1 VEFFFVINLVLLNFS
16 PLLFLNNMERFS
28 FSENF
33 EKTRFMGIINVS
45 SDSFYE
51 KCSSTDEVMLL
62 AEKMI
67 GEGADFLDAGAESSR
82 PGSKP
87 ISDQEELDK
96 LIPMISLLVKKFDA
110 PVSVDTYKPV
120 VAEEALKA
128 GAKIIN
134 DITGLQKFPEMA
146 EVIARFKA
154 GVVLMH
160 MQGTPLTMQK
170 NPSYENVLKEIY
182 EFLVASMKIAK
193 TAEIS
198 PDQIAIDPGIG
209 FGKSQKH
216 NLEILRNLEM
226 FLKLKAP
233 ILLGVS
239 RKSFIGDILNL
250 PAEERLEGSLA
261 ATVVG
266 VAKGASIIRTHD
278 VKATRNAVR
287 VAEAIIKGESL

>member
-1 VEFFFVINLVLLNFS
+1 
-16 PLLFLNNMERFS
+16 
-28 FSENF
+28 
-33 EKTRFMGIINVS
+33 MGIINVS

-51 KCSSTDEVMLL
+51 KCSSVDEAMML
-62 AEKMI
+62 AEKMMC
-67 GEGADFLDAGAESSR
+67 EGADFLDVGAESSR

-96 LIPMISLLVKKFDA
+96 LIPVISLLVKKFDV

-120 VAEEALKA
+120 VAEKALQA

-134 DITGLQKFPEMA
+134 DITGLKKFPEMA
-146 EVIARFKA
+146 EVIARFGA
-154 GVVLMH
+154 GVILMH

-170 NPSYENVLKEIY
+170 NPRYENILNEICK
-182 EFLVASMKIAK
+182 FLVASIKIAE
-193 TAEIS
+193 TAGIFS
-198 PDQIAIDPGIG
+198 DQIAIDPGIG
-209 FGKSQKH
+209 FGKTQKH
-216 NLEILRNLEM
+216 NLEILKNLEVFM
-226 FLKLKAP
+226 ELGKP

-250 PAEERLEGSLA
+250 PPEERLEGSLA
-261 ATVVG
+261 ATVMG

-287 VAEAIIKGESL
+287 VAEAIIRGEGL

>member
-1 VEFFFVINLVLLNFS
+1 
-16 PLLFLNNMERFS
+16 
-28 FSENF
+28 
-33 EKTRFMGIINVS
+33 MGIINVS

-51 KCSSTDEVMLL
+51 RCSSTDEAMVL
-62 AEKMI
+62 AEKMMN
-67 GEGADFLDAGAESSR
+67 EGADFLDAGAESSR

-87 ISDQEELDK
+87 ISDQEELDR
-96 LIPMISLLVKKFDA
+96 LIPVISLLVENFDV
-110 PVSVDTYKPV
+110 PISVDTYKPI
-120 VAEEALKA
+120 VAEEALQA

-146 EVIARFKA
+146 EVIARFDA

-160 MQGTPLTMQK
+160 MQGTPLTMQRDP
-170 NPSYENVLKEIY
+170 NYEDVLNEIR
-182 EFLVASMKIAK
+182 EFLSVSIKIAE

-209 FGKSQKH
+209 FGKTKKH
-216 NLEILRNLEM
+216 NLEILRNLEI
-226 FLKLKAP
+226 FLKLKKP
-233 ILLGVS
+233 VLLGVS

-250 PAEERLEGSLA
+250 PPEERLEGSIA
-261 ATVVG
+261 ATVMG
-266 VAKGASIIRTHD
+266 VVKGASIIRTHD

>member
-1 VEFFFVINLVLLNFS
+1 
-16 PLLFLNNMERFS
+16 
-28 FSENF
+28 
-33 EKTRFMGIINVS
+33 MGIINVS

-51 KCSSTDEVMLL
+51 KCSSVDEAMIL
-62 AEKMI
+62 AEKMMD
-67 GEGADFLDAGAESSR
+67 EGADFLDAGAESSR

-96 LIPMISLLVKKFDA
+96 LIPVISLLVKNFDV

-120 VAEEALKA
+120 VAEEALQA

-146 EVIARFKA
+146 EVIARTGA
-154 GVVLMH
+154 GVILMH

-170 NPSYENVLKEIY
+170 SPSYRNVLNEIC
-182 EFLVASMKIAK
+182 EFLVVSIKIAE
-193 TAEIS
+193 TAEIY

-209 FGKSQKH
+209 FGKTKMH
-216 NLEILRNLEM
+216 NLEILRNLET
-226 FLKLKAP
+226 FLELKRP

-250 PAEERLEGSLA
+250 PPEERLEGSLA
-261 ATVVG
+261 ATVMG

-278 VKATRNAVR
+278 VKSTRNAVR
-287 VAEAIIKGESL
+287 VAEAIIKGESS